1 MALRIIAFVG
11 LLWTGSWCSALAAE
25 NVAVAVFAPDPA
37 SARYEK
43 TVQARLE
50 EILRDAGLVVLDEEK
65 AKKMKREWVNLAD
78 ASHVVTAEEFVA
90 NAGKY
95 DIARVYSISFTAG
108 ASSAMSLF
116 YTASAATQLR
126 VIDKQARV
134 GAFSSAPMGIRGF
147 PPSDALTSDA
157 ALVNALQ
164 RAVDSVAEAA
174 GVSPAAP
181 VTAKYIPLKLEA
193 SAAPANYA
201 EAGAPA
207 ASPAGAWTGAAKL
220 LKETFAGEDIT
231 CEAGS
236 PDGQIGVVGGY
247 TWQKLRLGGMGRLV
261 GGRLHLIDI
270 KAGREFTLFTMHE
283 LGKRGAGEDGISAP
297 LACGFLGN
305 WRYLIGV
312 TGNKLS
318 CFDVER
324 GLETCTYALPEP
336 IKKASMSVV
345 TADGKRYLRLDTD
358 RGLRFFSIATGR

>member
-50 EILRDAGLVVLDEEK
+50 EILRDGGLVVLDEEK

-95 DIARVYSISFTAG
+95 DIGRVYSISFTAG

-181 VTAKYIPLKLEA
+181 VTARYIPLKLEA
-193 SAAPANYA
+193 SAAPASARNDSRRRSCRA
-201 EAGAPA
+201 SSSSRAFSTATLTWPA
-207 ASPAGAWTGAAKL
+207 TAARTSRSSEL
-220 LKETFAGEDIT
+220 N
-231 CEAGS
+231 
-236 PDGQIGVVGGY
+236 
-247 TWQKLRLGGMGRLV
+247 RLV
-261 GGRLHLIDI
+261 GLRVSSWRIPVGR
-270 KAGREFTLFTMHE
+270 R
-283 LGKRGAGEDGISAP
+283 
-297 LACGFLGN
+297 
-305 WRYLIGV
+305 
-312 TGNKLS
+312 
-318 CFDVER
+318 
-324 GLETCTYALPEP
+324 
-336 IKKASMSVV
+336 
-345 TADGKRYLRLDTD
+345 
-358 RGLRFFSIATGR
+358 